1 MGTFGLGQAVRR
13 TEDPRLLTGRGR
25 YAADVSLPGQ
35 VHAVFLRSR
44 HAHAEIAGIDTAAAA
59 RMPGVLVVLTGAD
72 VAADGLGD
80 CPCAV
85 PVFDRAGAPLPSPGR
100 RLLAR
105 GRVRFAG
112 EPIAMVVAETRAA
125 AEAAR
130 DRIAVDFKPLPA
142 VTTIEAACAPDAAQL
157 WEGAPGNIAMFWQR
171 GDAAAV
177 DAAFQAAA
185 RTISLDVV
193 NNRVVACA
201 LEPRATLGAFD
212 VASGRYTLH
221 TSCQGAHLIKAT
233 LAQHTLRVPEES
245 IRVVVGDVGGAF
257 GAKIALYPED
267 ALTLWAA
274 KRVGRPV
281 KWVATRRESFQG
293 DVHGRDHLSRITGA
307 FDADGRL
314 TALSIRTRA
323 NMGAYLNHFAPAI
336 PSQMMGCML
345 TGVYAVPAIHAIC
358 EGVYTNTTPV
368 DAYRGAGRPEATY
381 LLERFIE
388 HAARELGLAPEE
400 IRRRNFI
407 GRERM
412 PYASPMG
419 PTYDTGDFAARMDA
433 ALAAADRPGFAAR
446 RAEAK
451 ARGRLRGMGM
461 STYIEICGFDAET
474 ASIRFTA
481 DDHIEVLIGTQSSGQ
496 GHETAYAQ
504 IAADGLGVP
513 LDRVRV
519 IQGDTDRIATGKG
532 TGGSR
537 SLPVGG
543 PAVQNAVAAVIARGR
558 AVAAR
563 LLQTAPERIS
573 FQDGRFTVDGGARGF
588 SVLDLTTAARAPDN
602 RPDGDT
608 VGNGEAGDGEVADL
622 DADARFRIAAST
634 FPNGCHVCEVEIDP
648 ETGETAIVG
657 YWVVDDFGTVVNPL
671 LLTGQVHGGIVQ
683 GIGQALLEHAVFDDA
698 TGRPLATS
706 FGDYALPHATDA
718 PEMSVA
724 FDGIACTTN
733 PLGIKGAG
741 EAGTIA
747 ACPAVINAVLDALA
761 PCGVTTID
769 MPATPET
776 IWRALAT
783 ARDAAATGESR

>member
-1 MGTFGLGQAVRR
+1 MGRFGLGQPVRR
-13 TEDPRLLTGRGR
+13 TEDPRLLTGRGC

-35 VHAVFLRSR
+35 VHAVFLRAQD
-44 HAHAEIAGIDTAAAA
+44 AHAEIIGIDTTAAAHA
-59 RMPGVLVVLTGAD
+59 PGVLAVLTAAE

-85 PVFDRAGAPLPSPGR
+85 PVFDRAGDPLPAPGR

-105 GRVRFAG
+105 ERVRFAG
-112 EPIAMVVAETRAA
+112 EPIAMIVAETRDAATAA
-125 AEAAR
+125 AALIHIDLR
-130 DRIAVDFKPLPA
+130 PLPA
-142 VTTIEAACAPDAAQL
+142 VATIDAACAGDAPQL
-157 WEGAPGNIAMFWQR
+157 WEGAPDNMALFWER

-177 DAAFQAAA
+177 DAAFATAA
-185 RTISLDVV
+185 RSVTLDVV

-201 LEPRATLGAFD
+201 LEPRATVGAYEA
-212 VASGRYTLH
+212 ASGRYTLW
-221 TSCQGAHLIKAT
+221 TSCQGAHVIKTT

-245 IRVVVGDVGGAF
+245 IRVLVGDVGGAF
-257 GAKIALYPED
+257 GAKFAHYPEE

-281 KWVATRRESFQG
+281 KWVATRRETFLG
-293 DVHGRDHLSRITGA
+293 DVHGRDHLSRIAGA

-314 TALSIRTRA
+314 LALRIRTRA
-323 NMGAYLNHFAPAI
+323 NLGAYLNYFAPAI

-345 TGVYAVPAIHAIC
+345 TGVYAVPAIHATC

-388 HAARELGLAPEE
+388 HAGRALGLTAED

-407 GRERM
+407 RPEQM
-412 PYASPMG
+412 PYTSPMG
-419 PTYDTGDFAARMDA
+419 PTYDTGDFAARMEA
-433 ALAAADRPGFAAR
+433 ALAAADRTGFAAR
-446 RAEAK
+446 RSEAA
-451 ARGRLRGMGM
+451 ARGRLRGMGL

-474 ASIRFTA
+474 ASIRFTE
-481 DDHIEVLIGTQSSGQ
+481 DDRIEVLIGTQSSGQ

-513 LDRVRV
+513 LERVQV

-558 AVAAR
+558 VVAAR
-563 LLQTAPERIS
+563 LLQTTPERVS
-573 FQDGRFTVDGGARGF
+573 FDDGRFSVDGGARGF
-588 SVLDLTTAARAPDN
+588 SVLELARAARAPDN
-602 RPDGDT
+602 RPPPHTPGH
-608 VGNGEAGDGEVADL
+608 GGGESDGEVADL

-634 FPNGCHVCEVEIDP
+634 FPNGCHACEVEIDP

-683 GIGQALLEHAVFDDA
+683 GIGQALMEHAVFDAA

-718 PEMSVA
+718 PDMAVA
-724 FDGIACTTN
+724 FEGIPCATH

-761 PCGVTTID
+761 PHGVTTID
-769 MPATPET
+769 MPATPEA
-776 IWRALAT
+776 IWRALA
-783 ARDAAATGESR
+783 AAPGESP